1 MRNLKPLYFQK
12 KVDPTIQVDMKGSRS
27 NNRRNRQNVEGVVG
41 DEQESVWRQRQQE
54 QMQWE
59 RQLRLREE
67 ELRRWEHDDYMRR
80 ANEDRFN

>member
-1 MRNLKPLYFQK
+1 
-12 KVDPTIQVDMKGSRS
+12 MKGSRS
-27 NNRRNRQNVEGVVG
+27 NNRRNRQSIEGVVG

-80 ANEDRFN
+80 ANEDRFDFSNSI

>member
-1 MRNLKPLYFQK
+1 
-12 KVDPTIQVDMKGSRS
+12 MKGSRS